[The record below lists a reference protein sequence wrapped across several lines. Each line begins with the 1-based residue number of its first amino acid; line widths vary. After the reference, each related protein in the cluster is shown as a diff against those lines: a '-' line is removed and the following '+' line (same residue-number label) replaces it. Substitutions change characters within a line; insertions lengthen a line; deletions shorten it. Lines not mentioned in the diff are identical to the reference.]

1 MKYIESNLELNHY
14 EEELRNLLKYIKS
27 IELNGGKPNKPKRD
41 KEKDNEDR
49 INKVLSS
56 NFHQIDL
63 RKIYYLTRGF
73 IDLIRHY
80 VPEDS
85 T

>member
-14 EEELRNLLKYIKS
+14 EEEMRNLLKFVKS
-27 IELNGGKPNKPKRD
+27 LEQNGKQNKPKRD

-80 VPEDS
+80 VPEEG
-85 T
+85 